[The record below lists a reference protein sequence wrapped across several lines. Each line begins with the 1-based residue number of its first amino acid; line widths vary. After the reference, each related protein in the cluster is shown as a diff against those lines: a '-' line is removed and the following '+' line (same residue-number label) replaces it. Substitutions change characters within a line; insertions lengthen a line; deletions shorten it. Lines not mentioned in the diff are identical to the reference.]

1 MNKIKLLNKKTSKK
15 KPAFTLI
22 ELIAVMGIIAIL
34 ASVLIP
40 KVTVYVKEARKTQV
54 IDQARKVILAV
65 ESVNMKSPNTIADDS
80 NVEDA
85 VEKSGGL
92 LTNDDITKLNASKT
106 NIATCKEIVDT
117 EKYNFTLDD
126 NNNLGDVKPIA
137 Q

>member
-1 MNKIKLLNKKTSKK
+1 
-15 KPAFTLI
+15 
-22 ELIAVMGIIAIL
+22 MGIIAIL